1 VFEIEGLAAVRENA
15 KGSWTLDDGMKPAY
29 GVAYVVKI
37 VDGADPDTIA
47 SVVKDLNAVEYT
59 PFLVPAKLNAK
70 ATYELGLKV
79 YCKEAYQTLKCGSV
93 VYVANASFWGK
104 TNNEYSQAQL
114 SYVADVLEQVTTGRN
129 NLTTAAENLAKD
141 EILWGKDDLQQ
152 AINTYEPL
160 VATYEAYDTATI
172 VATYDEAMY
181 DHNNRVKTAEE
192 GLLVFEVYDTAVKGI
207 IAANRTFNLVNDTLK
222 MIGTAISKAEAVLK
236 ERIYDSATGK
246 ADLQSAID
254 VAKGVQTTMMATDY
268 SKENA
273 ATIVKA
279 DSILAV
285 AVEEFKT
292 TIPASEITELVNLD
306 FSKGAKENEET
317 LLYEAEGTNTVMTFS
332 FFKTESPSGDSKE
345 IPFELGIDSN
355 GDKILPDVLRVGNGT
370 GTATIPEADY
380 GTNILKVSMD
390 WWFVRLSGKYTGF
403 DLLDDADARVAGLY
417 FSPYDGTFGSGY
429 DDFKLDECDGSVNN
443 YIANFF
449 IGNTTGDAGSC
460 ADDNKT
466 HMEVILDFGEKS
478 MYLVAT
484 TPKGTFTSTKQAFS
498 AVAPVKFVVKSNYAN
513 YYARRSWFDNL
524 KLEKYT
530 AGEATPFIPTG
541 VKELQNAEMKVVMP
555 SKVLKNGRLIINGKY
570 GLNGILIK

>member
-1 VFEIEGLAAVRENA
+1 
-15 KGSWTLDDGMKPAY
+15 
-29 GVAYVVKI
+29 
-37 VDGADPDTIA
+37 
-47 SVVKDLNAVEYT
+47 
-59 PFLVPAKLNAK
+59 
-70 ATYELGLKV
+70 
-79 YCKEAYQTLKCGSV
+79 
-93 VYVANASFWGK
+93 
-104 TNNEYSQAQL
+104 
-114 SYVADVLEQVTTGRN
+114 
-129 NLTTAAENLAKD
+129 
-141 EILWGKDDLQQ
+141 
-152 AINTYEPL
+152 
-160 VATYEAYDTATI
+160 
-172 VATYDEAMY
+172 
-181 DHNNRVKTAEE
+181 
-192 GLLVFEVYDTAVKGI
+192 
-207 IAANRTFNLVNDTLK
+207 
-222 MIGTAISKAEAVLK
+222 
-236 ERIYDSATGK
+236 
-246 ADLQSAID
+246 
-254 VAKGVQTTMMATDY
+254 
-268 SKENA
+268 
-273 ATIVKA
+273 
-279 DSILAV
+279 
-285 AVEEFKT
+285 
-292 TIPASEITELVNLD
+292 
-306 FSKGAKENEET
+306 
-317 LLYEAEGTNTVMTFS
+317 
-332 FFKTESPSGDSKE
+332 
-345 IPFELGIDSN
+345 
-355 GDKILPDVLRVGNGT
+355 
-370 GTATIPEADY
+370 
-380 GTNILKVSMD
+380 VSMD

-484 TPKGTFTSTKQAFS
+484 TPNGTFTSTKQAFS